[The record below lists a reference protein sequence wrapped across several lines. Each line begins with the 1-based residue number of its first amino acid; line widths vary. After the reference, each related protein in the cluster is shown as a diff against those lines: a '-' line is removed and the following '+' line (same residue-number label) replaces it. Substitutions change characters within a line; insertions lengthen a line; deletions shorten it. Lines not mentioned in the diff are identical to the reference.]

1 MAKNRTVIGII
12 CILLSL
18 GLILGALPLINR
30 LSSEKK
36 QIVRITT
43 DVGIGSQL
51 TENNFEIIEVGGYN
65 LPENVITDPGVVVG
79 KYALCELKPGD
90 YLFPSKLSSEASS
103 FDAGVH
109 TVQPGEVIL
118 TIPAN
123 GSSISSHLE
132 NGDIIT
138 LLFNDP
144 ARVEEKKQNPYVE
157 KALNY
162 VRILT
167 TMSGSIPREK
177 QSPDENGAYP
187 APSEIVLILT
197 QEQASII
204 KSAQADGVALD
215 YYLICKYDD
224 PNAAKYIEQQNKFLE
239 DTYGSSSPNRSERAT
254 EPASTAPINNQ

>member
-1 MAKNRTVIGII
+1 MAKNRTVIGIV
-12 CILLSL
+12 CILLAL

-43 DVGIGSQL
+43 DVGVGAQL
-51 TENNFEIIEVGGYN
+51 TENDLEIIEVGGYN
-65 LPENVITDPGVVVG
+65 LPENVITDAGIVVG

-103 FDAGVH
+103 FDAGIH

-118 TIPAN
+118 TIPSN
-123 GSSISSHLE
+123 GSSLSSHLE

-144 ARVEEKKQNPYVE
+144 DRVEKKQQNPYVE

-167 TMSGSIPREK
+167 TLADGIPREK
-177 QSPDENGAYP
+177 QSPGENGAYP
-187 APSEIVLILT
+187 TPSEIVLILT
-197 QEQASII
+197 QEQANII
-204 KSAQADGVALD
+204 KTAQSEDVSLD
-215 YYLICKYDD
+215 YYLVCKHDD
-224 PNAAKYIEQQNKFLE
+224 LNAAKYVEQQNKYLKE
-239 DTYGSSSPNRSERAT
+239 TYGTSSPNRSEKAT
-254 EPASTAPINNQ
+254 IAETTAPANNQ